1 MIQRPDTP
9 DGFACPGLTSL
20 YPNDFNAKPE
30 DLLDGLPLFDTLHY
44 VIERQDKVQYTLGD
58 LTEEMNLVYEM
69 CLYLDDDAKLRMH
82 ELIADNPKQ
91 YLFSN
96 MATLK
101 FIMLALQV
109 CNWELSRN
117 LSLTE
122 KRSVYKAYLFCN
134 DAWSSEQERG
144 IMPLVEQKN
153 LLGMYFMADIP
164 IIEFKTHKDFKP
176 QLFKAG
182 RLFDFMSK
190 NSPYDS
196 YLSAFLCKKGVSTW
210 QEYVTMLFS
219 FYSFTLDKSIVKID
233 EKEACYR
240 PFFDNLCVKKDECY
254 ELWTTQ
260 NLGYLRNHP
269 LLKMGNYY
277 LVLNPNLLIDK
288 LYQGLKYDI
297 YNAIKDNKPLNKNGN
312 PIKDFGEFSS
322 MLGNDFSEKEIFY
335 TVIHKTFDGIADK
348 MISGIEMDNA
358 KVIAPSDYYVRIGK
372 VAFLFEYKDVT
383 ISDVVKYSCDF
394 NRIKAEML
402 SRISRD
408 DTSRKGVG
416 QLLFSI
422 NEAVNNASLASLDPE
437 ISNVIR
443 FHPIVVTTD
452 KTFSSLG
459 VQSILVESFFNMIK
473 NYQINAFV
481 SIPMV
486 IDIDTLFLMSK
497 RVHDR
502 TIDFTSVVNEYLN
515 LKDLKLSSFDTFYT
529 DNYREHQE
537 MDIDDIH
544 YLFGDLIARVQ

>member
-1 MIQRPDTP
+1 MRQRPYTP
-9 DGFACPGLTSL
+9 DEFACPGFSSL
-20 YPNDFNAKPE
+20 YPNHPNAKPE
-30 DLLDGLPLFDTLHY
+30 DLLDGLPLIDTLHY
-44 VIERQDKVQYTLGD
+44 VIERQAKVQYTLGN

-69 CLYLDDDAKLRMH
+69 CLYLDDDAKLRMN
-82 ELIADNPKQ
+82 ELIANNPKQ

-101 FIMLALQV
+101 FVMLALQV

-117 LSLTE
+117 LSPID
-122 KRSVYKAYLFCN
+122 KRSIYKAYLFCN
-134 DAWSSEQERG
+134 DVWSSEQERG
-144 IMPLVEQKN
+144 IIPLVEQKN
-153 LLGMYFMADIP
+153 FIGMCFMADIP

-176 QLFKAG
+176 QLFKAA
-182 RLFDFMSK
+182 RLFDFMSN
-190 NSPYDS
+190 NSPYDC
-196 YLSAFLCKKGVSTW
+196 YLSAFLNKKGATTW
-210 QEYVTMLFS
+210 QEYVSMLFS
-219 FYSFTLDKSIVKID
+219 FYSCTLDKSIVKIE
-233 EKEACYR
+233 EKDARYR
-240 PFFDNLCVKKDECY
+240 PFFDSLCVKKDECNG
-254 ELWTTQ
+254 LWTTR

-269 LLKMGNYY
+269 LLKMGYYY

-297 YNAIKDNKPLNKNGN
+297 YDAIKDNKPLNKNGK

-394 NRIKAEML
+394 NRIKAEIL

-443 FHPIVVTTD
+443 FYPIVVTTD

-529 DNYREHQE
+529 DNYRVHQE